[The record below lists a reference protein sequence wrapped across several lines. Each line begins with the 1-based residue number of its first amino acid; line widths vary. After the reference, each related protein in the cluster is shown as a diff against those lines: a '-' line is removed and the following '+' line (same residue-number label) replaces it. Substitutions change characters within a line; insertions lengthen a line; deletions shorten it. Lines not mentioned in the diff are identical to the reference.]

1 MAKNPLPSRVTA
13 NIIFLVIQIKVL
25 CLLQCSVIFVVVVV
39 VVVVGGGTIYG
50 GGLYT

>member
-25 CLLQCSVIFVVVVV
+25 RLLQCSVIIVVVV